1 MIQRWLRLSVG
12 LGILVAVAALLAPR
26 AVADDSATIPDIAAD
41 RAIDAYISRPQPE
54 FAWRLVDEQKLGEET
69 IYRLELT
76 SQRWQEILWEHL
88 LIVYEPAEVKID
100 DHMLLFVSGGS
111 IGRAPRE
118 SEMAIGL
125 ALARLCRARVAVL
138 HQVPN
143 QPLMGGRKEDD
154 LITETWLKYLQTG
167 DESWP
172 LLFPMVNSAV
182 KAMDALQQFSAAQ
195 QWPQV
200 DGFVVT
206 GASKRGWTSWLTAAA
221 DPRIKATAPM
231 VIDMLN
237 FPAQIKRQYELW
249 GQPSE
254 QIIDY
259 TSKGL
264 IREDGIPRPGPETRL
279 WEMMDPFS
287 YRQRVSMPKLL
298 LVGASDRYW
307 STDAMNLYWD
317 ELVGEKYI
325 FRGAN
330 AGHGLEGRQSDALS
344 TLAVFFQHAVAGQP
358 LPQIQWSEQADDQS
372 LGLSVTSDRA
382 PVTTRFWV
390 AHSESQD
397 FRDSRWVSRPMQ
409 KVDDRWVGKEPIV
422 AGRHVAV
429 FAELV
434 YEHEG
439 TTYSLAT
446 LAYLR

>member
-1 MIQRWLRLSVG
+1 MVLRWLRF
-12 LGILVAVAALLAPR
+12 VAVMSVLSALATSPATADEAAAIPQLA
-26 AVADDSATIPDIAAD
+26 SD
-41 RAIDAYISRPQPE
+41 RAIDAYLARPQPE
-54 FAWRLVDEQKLGEET
+54 FAWRLAEERKLGQDT
-69 IYRLELT
+69 IYRLHLT
-76 SQRWQEILWEHL
+76 SQRWQDILWEHAL
-88 LIVYEPAEVKID
+88 VVYEPAEVVID

-111 IGRAPRE
+111 TGRTPSD

-125 ALARLCRARVAVL
+125 AMARLCRGRVAVL

-154 LITETWLKYLQTG
+154 LITETWLQYLQTG

-182 KAMDALQQFSAAQ
+182 KAMDALQEFSAAQ
-195 QWPQV
+195 KWPKV
-200 DGFVVT
+200 AGFVVS

-221 DPRIKATAPM
+221 DPRIKAAAPM

-237 FPAQIKRQYELW
+237 FPAQIKHQYELW
-249 GQPSE
+249 GKPSE

-264 IREDGIPRPGPETRL
+264 IREDGIPRPGLETRL
-279 WEMMDPFS
+279 WEMMDPYS
-287 YRQRVSMPKLL
+287 YRQRVGMPKLL
-298 LVGASDRYW
+298 LVGANDRYW

-317 ELVGEKYI
+317 DLIGEKYI

-344 TLAVFFQHAVAGQP
+344 TLGVFFQHTVAGHS
-358 LPQIQWSEQADDQS
+358 LPQIQWSEKADDQT
-372 LGLSVTSDRA
+372 LGLMVSCDRTPA
-382 PVTTRFWV
+382 ATRFWV
-390 AHSESQD
+390 AHSETRD
-397 FRDSRWVSRPMQ
+397 FRDSRWTSRPLQ
-409 KVDDRWVGKEPIV
+409 KVDNHWVGEEPIP

-434 YEHEG
+434 YEYEG

>member
-1 MIQRWLRLSVG
+1 MVQRWVRF
-12 LGILVAVAALLAPR
+12 VAAMSIVSALAVLP
-26 AVADDSATIPDIAAD
+26 ATADEAATIPQIAPE
-41 RAIDAYISRPQPE
+41 RAIDAFIARPQPE
-54 FAWRLVDEQKLGEET
+54 FSWRLAEERKLGQET

-76 SQRWQEILWEHL
+76 SQRWQDILWEHVL
-88 LIVYEPAEVKID
+88 LVYEPAEVVID

-111 IGRAPRE
+111 IGKIPGD

-125 ALARLCRARVAVL
+125 AMARLCRGRVAVL

-154 LITETWLKYLQTG
+154 LITETWLQYLKTG

-172 LLFPMVNSAV
+172 LLFPMVNSTV

-195 QWPQV
+195 EWPTV
-200 DGFVVT
+200 EGFVVS

-221 DPRIKATAPM
+221 DPRIKAAAPM

-237 FPAQIKRQYELW
+237 FPTQIKRQYELW

-254 QIIDY
+254 QIVDY

-264 IREDGIPRPGPETRL
+264 IREDGIPRTRLEARL
-279 WEMMDPFS
+279 WEMMDPYT

-298 LVGASDRYW
+298 LVGANDRYW

-317 ELVGEKYI
+317 DLVGEKYI

-330 AGHGLEGRQSDALS
+330 AGHGLEGRQSEALA
-344 TLAVFFQHAVAGQP
+344 TLGVFFQHAVAGQP
-358 LPQIQWSEQADDQS
+358 LPQIQWSEKADDQV
-372 LGLSVTSDRA
+372 LGLTVRSDRT
-382 PVTTRFWV
+382 PVATRFWV
-390 AHSESQD
+390 AHSSTKD
-397 FRDSRWVSRPMQ
+397 FRESRWTSRPLQ
-409 KVDDRWVGKEPIV
+409 KVDDQWNGEEPIP
-422 AGRHVAV
+422 AGGHVAV

-434 YEHEG
+434 YEHAG
-439 TTYSLAT
+439 STYSLAT

>member
-1 MIQRWLRLSVG
+1 MVQRWFNVGMAVGMLSSAIW
-12 LGILVAVAALLAPR
+12 LTSR
-26 AVADDSATIPDIAAD
+26 AGADDSATLPQIAAD
-41 RAIDAYISRPQPE
+41 QAIIDFINRPQPE
-54 FAWRLVDEQKLGEET
+54 FAWRVADQRVLGQET
-69 IYRLELT
+69 VYRLELT
-76 SQRWQEILWEHL
+76 SQRWQQTVWEHVL
-88 LIVYEPAEVKID
+88 MVYEPAEVKID

-111 IGRAPRE
+111 IGRLPSD
-118 SEMAIGL
+118 SEMGIGL
-125 ALARLCRARVAVL
+125 AMARLCRGRVAVL

-154 LITETWLKYLQTG
+154 LITETWLQYLQTG

-172 LLFPMVNSAV
+172 LLFPMVNSAA
-182 KAMDALQQFSAAQ
+182 KAMDALQQFAAAQ
-195 QWPQV
+195 DWPAV
-200 DGFVVT
+200 EGFVVS

-249 GQPSE
+249 GHPSE

-264 IREDGIPRPGPETRL
+264 IREDGVPRPGLETRL
-279 WEMMDPFS
+279 WEMMDPYS
-287 YRQRVSMPKLL
+287 YRQRVDMPKLL
-298 LVGASDRYW
+298 VVGASDRYW

-317 ELVGEKYI
+317 DLVGEKYI

-330 AGHGLEGRQSDALS
+330 AGHGLEGRQSDALA
-344 TLAVFFQHAVAGQP
+344 TLGVFFQHAAAGQP
-358 LPQIQWSEQADDQS
+358 LPQIQWSEKADDQS
-372 LGLSVTSDRA
+372 LGLSVSSDRP

-390 AHSESQD
+390 AHSDSRD
-397 FRDSRWVSRPMQ
+397 FRDSRWVSRPLQ
-409 KVDDRWVGKEPIV
+409 KVDDHWTGEEPI
-422 AGRHVAV
+422 AKGRHVAV

-434 YEHEG
+434 YEYEG

>member
-1 MIQRWLRLSVG
+1 MVQRWLRFVLV
-12 LGILVAVAALLAPR
+12 LGMLTPVAVLLASR
-26 AVADDSATIPDIAAD
+26 AGADESATIPQIASD
-41 RAIDAYISRPQPE
+41 RAIDVFVSRPQPE
-54 FAWRLVDEQKLGEET
+54 FAWRLADERKLGQQT
-69 IYRLELT
+69 IYSLELT
-76 SQRWQEILWEHL
+76 SQRWQEILWEHTL
-88 LIVYEPAEVKID
+88 MVYEPAEVGID

-111 IGRAPRE
+111 IGKSPGD

-154 LITETWLKYLQTG
+154 LITETWLQYLQTG

-182 KAMDALQQFSAAQ
+182 KAMDALQQFSSAQ
-195 QWPQV
+195 NWPQV

-221 DPRIKATAPM
+221 DPRITATAPM

-237 FPAQIKRQYELW
+237 FPAQIKHQYELW

-264 IREDGIPRPGPETRL
+264 IREDGVPLPGRETRL
-279 WEMMDPFS
+279 WEMMDPYS
-287 YRQRVSMPKLL
+287 YRHRVSMPKLL
-298 LVGASDRYW
+298 LVGANDRYW

-317 ELVGEKYI
+317 ELVGPKYI
-325 FRGAN
+325 FRAAN
-330 AGHGLEGRQSDALS
+330 AGHGLEGRQNEALS
-344 TLAVFFQHAVAGQP
+344 TLGVFFQHAVADRP
-358 LPQIQWSEQADDQS
+358 LPEISWSPRSDDQA
-372 LGLSVTSDRA
+372 LGLSVRSDRA
-382 PVTTRFWV
+382 PLTTRFWV
-390 AHSESQD
+390 AHSDSRD
-397 FRDSRWVSRPMQ
+397 FRDSRWVSRPLS
-409 KVDDRWVGKEPIV
+409 KVDDQWVGEEPV
-422 AGRHVAV
+422 VSGKHVAV

-434 YEHEG
+434 YEHAG